1 MAHENNAHNYDYVL
15 AGGGGAG
22 LSLALALIQRQEL
35 SDARILVVDRER
47 KGINDRTWC
56 FWATDP
62 LPFAEIAHRSWN
74 KLRFIGGGHDLD
86 LELDPYR
93 YQMLRSGDF
102 YRHAL
107 DRLAAAGNVDVLQ
120 AEVDAIEDTGPYV
133 TVRLRPAAGGPPPG
147 GADVG
152 RGGNSGGSPV
162 SAGTDG
168 STGGPGAGAV
178 ERLTESRAVT
188 ADYVFD
194 STWDYG
200 RFMVDETKYHNLK
213 QHFLGRVIRAPYD
226 VFDADRATMFDFRTP
241 QEGVMRFVYTMPSSP
256 REALIE
262 FTLFS
267 YELLSPQEYD
277 RRVND
282 YIRDIVGLERWEVLE
297 EESCIIPMTDYP
309 FERRPSPRV
318 LRTGTKGGRVKAS
331 TGYAFAR
338 MQRDSA
344 AIAESLARHGHPFD
358 LPRVPARYRLFDSIL
373 LQVLYRNG
381 ERAEEVFSALFSKN
395 PVQRIFR
402 FLDEDDGR
410 GQNLKLMSTVPI
422 GLFTKAAARVLSG
435 KAP

>member
-1 MAHENNAHNYDYVL
+1 MAHDNDPDHYDYVL

-22 LSLALALIQRQEL
+22 LSLALALVERQTL
-35 SDARILVVDRER
+35 SKARILVVDRER
-47 KGINDRTWC
+47 KGANDRTWC
-56 FWATDP
+56 FWARTP
-62 LPFAEIAHRSWN
+62 LPFADIAHRSWD

-86 LELDPYR
+86 LDLDPYR
-93 YQMLRSGDF
+93 YQMLRSSDF

-107 DRLAAAGNVDVLQ
+107 ERLAAAGNVDMLQ
-120 AEVDAIEDTGPYV
+120 AEVDGMEDEGLRV
-133 TVRLRPAAGGPPPG
+133 SVRLRAAGGGPGVPPG
-147 GADVG
+147 D
-152 RGGNSGGSPV
+152 SPV
-162 SAGTDG
+162 A
-168 STGGPGAGAV
+168 
-178 ERLTESRAVT
+178 RLSGDRVVT

-200 RFMVDETKYHNLK
+200 RFSVDEAKYHNLK
-213 QHFLGRVIRAPYD
+213 QHFLGRVIRAPRD
-226 VFDADRATMFDFRTP
+226 VFDPERATMFDFRTP
-241 QEGVMRFVYTMPSSP
+241 QEGVMRFVYTMPSNR
-256 REALIE
+256 REALVE

-282 YIRDIVGLERWEVLE
+282 YIRDIIGLERWEVLE

-309 FERRPSPRV
+309 FDRRPSPRV

-338 MQRDSA
+338 MQRDSE
-344 AIAESLARHGHPFD
+344 AIAESLVRHGHPFD
-358 LPRVPARYRLFDSIL
+358 LPRTPARYRLFDSIL

-381 ERAEEVFSALFSKN
+381 DRAEEVFSALFSKN

-402 FLDEDDGR
+402 FLDEDDDR
-410 GQNLKLMSTVPI
+410 GENLRLMSTVPLA
-422 GLFTKAAARVLSG
+422 LFTKAAARVLSG